1 MFRTTLFEGYGLFN
15 NAQFCKAL
23 RFTNTCFG
31 KGGNFADVGQIA
43 SSTIWRGHNN
53 SSVSDGATTT
63 TPLLSNSDKDETYE
77 EENLSQ
83 ANVYAIAVGER
94 GEWDWVVQ
102 NNGATTSATYC
113 FRMVKS
119 DGDVL
124 DSYVRM
130 PEMTVVR
137 GLVQLRYR
145 WRNDDGG
152 E

>member
-1 MFRTTLFEGYGLFN
+1 MKE
-15 NAQFCKAL
+15 
-23 RFTNTCFG
+23 
-31 KGGNFADVGQIA
+31 
-43 SSTIWRGHNN
+43 N
-53 SSVSDGATTT
+53 SS
-63 TPLLSNSDKDETYE
+63 L
-77 EENLSQ
+77 
-83 ANVYAIAVGER
+83 ANVYAIEEGDR